1 MAITDIEKLETLCH
15 VRACLIK
22 AREYVAGK
30 LKYSKDDMA
39 LTINDGI
46 EKTTELILEVK
57 HDSKD

>member
-1 MAITDIEKLETLCH
+1 MMTELEKLETLCH
-15 VRACLIK
+15 IRAVMIK